1 MVKITPEEAR
11 AYSDRW
17 ATVEA
22 FQLEELR
29 RTPMETKLLQL
40 VALMASRDLFAY
52 DAERDKGVL
61 EVRKRWAQLRLPL
74 GRYRREPLVSLRGA
88 SVRCGKDGL
97 CAGTSGSGCSSERS
111 ERGSQAAVE
120 GAL

>member
-1 MVKITPEEAR
+1 MKITPEEAQ

-40 VALMASRDLFAY
+40 AALMASRDSFAY

-61 EVRKRWAQLRLPL
+61 EVRKRWAQLRL
-74 GRYRREPLVSLRGA
+74 VLRG
-88 SVRCGKDGL
+88 
-97 CAGTSGSGCSSERS
+97 
-111 ERGSQAAVE
+111 
-120 GAL
+120 